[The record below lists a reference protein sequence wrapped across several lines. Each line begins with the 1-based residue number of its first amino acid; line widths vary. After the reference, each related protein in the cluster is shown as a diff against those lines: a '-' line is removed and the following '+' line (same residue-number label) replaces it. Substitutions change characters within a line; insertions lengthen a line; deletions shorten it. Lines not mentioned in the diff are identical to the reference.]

1 MGIFEAI
8 LRLLTALSGISGC
21 WYMFKSSDPALILD
35 KLGKLCETGM
45 AGIVIIDIGIL
56 IKTTMAIDCKNGIDD
71 HFSNYV
77 P

>member
-35 KLGKLCETGM
+35 KLGKLCETG
-45 AGIVIIDIGIL
+45 G
-56 IKTTMAIDCKNGIDD
+56 NGGYGNYGYRHSNQD
-71 HFSNYV
+71 HDGD
-77 P
+77 